1 MSVFLGLPQI
11 GAEPVEPLQR
21 LCHALDPISAVVH
34 IHTQLFRCGSFII
47 ALTFYENF
55 LDIARESR
63 FVLRAASVWSTILFI
78 CL

>member
-1 MSVFLGLPQI
+1 MCSSL
-11 GAEPVEPLQR
+11 
-21 LCHALDPISAVVH
+21 
-34 IHTQLFRCGSFII
+34 II

-78 CL
+78 WRAFPNSYYTLPGVGEDAGG